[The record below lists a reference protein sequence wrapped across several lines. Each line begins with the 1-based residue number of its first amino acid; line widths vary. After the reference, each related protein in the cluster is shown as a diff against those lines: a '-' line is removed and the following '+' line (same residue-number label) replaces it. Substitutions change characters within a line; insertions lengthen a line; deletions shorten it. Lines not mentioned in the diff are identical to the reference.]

1 MVIYNIYEFNKK
13 NILDTLSKSRS
24 DGEQCLV
31 ILDECD
37 QHINNL
43 NSFLKESRQFYKKY
57 NKLNKE
63 NNGIRFTRR
72 KATQS

>member
-1 MVIYNIYEFNKK
+1 MIYNIYEFNKK
-13 NILDTLSKSRS
+13 NILDTLSQSRT
-24 DGEQCLV
+24 DGEQCLA
-31 ILDECD
+31 ILDKCD